1 MKNCHTL
8 LQKVEIDS
16 SLSFLFFVFKKYNI
30 KKSMESM
37 AIFGQKRC
45 NTMILKENVTATLCQ
60 KGLKKC
66 GKSMAIATLFTM

>member
-37 AIFGQKRC
+37 AILTPYCSKSLIY
-45 NTMILKENVTATLCQ
+45 MENL
-60 KGLKKC
+60 LPH
-66 GKSMAIATLFTM
+66 F

>member
-8 LQKVEIDS
+8 LQKVEIDC
-16 SLSFLFFVFKKYNI
+16 SLSFFFFVFKKYNN

-37 AIFGQKRC
+37 AIFRQKC
-45 NTMILKENVTATLCQ
+45 SKVLILMENVTATLCQ